1 MHDRVYRPAVAQRSK
16 SANRARYDASCNT
29 STARLIS
36 CVFERQCRLS
46 ARSVCIGQA
55 AFRLDDGNGLTGRDQ
70 DVCARGCALARR
82 AKAGPSE
89 QTLFSQSRGGFCF
102 VISNLAP
109 PDPFHL
115 LLAISSG
122 RAARCTRARTAGAK
136 RHDIGGGCDGV
147 GAWLRGGGGGSSA
160 ARKRRGGPTHA
171 R

>member
-1 MHDRVYRPAVAQRSK
+1 MHC
-16 SANRARYDASCNT
+16 CN
-29 STARLIS
+29 
-36 CVFERQCRLS
+36 
-46 ARSVCIGQA
+46 ARSICIGQA

-89 QTLFSQSRGGFCF
+89 QTLFSQSRGVFCF

-115 LLAISSG
+115 LLAINSG
-122 RAARCTRARTAGAK
+122 GAARCTRARTAGAK
-136 RHDIGGGCDGV
+136 RHDVGGGCDGV
-147 GAWLRGGGGGSSA
+147 GLAAGRRRRQQRSQEAEGGSHTRTVKPNSGSTA
-160 ARKRRGGPTHA
+160 GRRGPTHA